1 MSALFG
7 CPFHVSCWGCNEEI
21 DGEGQKGVS
30 SGLAA
35 SLSVC
40 RTSFFFFLTDQKQ
53 GNEVKV
59 ESHEKNKSG
68 KNART
73 VSRVGS

>member
-1 MSALFG
+1 MSVLFG

-40 RTSFFFFLTDQKQ
+40 RTSLFFLFNRSEA
-53 GNEVKV
+53 GE
-59 ESHEKNKSG
+59 
-68 KNART
+68 
-73 VSRVGS
+73 